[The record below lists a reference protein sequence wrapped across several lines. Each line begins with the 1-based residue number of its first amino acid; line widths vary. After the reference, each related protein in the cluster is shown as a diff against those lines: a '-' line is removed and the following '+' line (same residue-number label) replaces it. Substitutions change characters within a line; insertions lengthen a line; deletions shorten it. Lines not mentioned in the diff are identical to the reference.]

1 MGWCLA
7 KRIEARESW
16 IESHACDNLS
26 LEEALVRLVPRT
38 KTCEWIRDEGEN
50 VYNGFDKILK
60 VLDTTR

>member
-50 VYNGFDKILK
+50 V
-60 VLDTTR
+60 